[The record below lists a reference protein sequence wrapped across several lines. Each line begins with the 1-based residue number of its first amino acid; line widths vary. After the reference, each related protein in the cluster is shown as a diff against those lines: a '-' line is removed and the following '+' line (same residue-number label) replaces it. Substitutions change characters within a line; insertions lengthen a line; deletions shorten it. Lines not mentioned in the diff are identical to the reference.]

1 MGHYFLITLLHLSLH
16 PSPKTMSFMVSQAQ
30 QSFSENEKVNLN
42 HPEVEDNQVL
52 STSPVSSQLH
62 LKPSAHAMDRDVIL
76 KRIRHHKT
84 VNKVKK
90 SSPSSGCKQ
99 LRPRKHG
106 VGIPTKVAGP
116 SRCVLLALNVA
127 ISLSLVKSDCNT
139 ARLKFHYDQVKI
151 L

>member
-90 SSPSSGCKQ
+90 ALQALAASSLDQENMASAYQQKWQDPQDAFSSP
-99 LRPRKHG
+99 
-106 VGIPTKVAGP
+106 
-116 SRCVLLALNVA
+116 
-127 ISLSLVKSDCNT
+127 
-139 ARLKFHYDQVKI
+139 
-151 L
+151 

>member
-1 MGHYFLITLLHLSLH
+1 
-16 PSPKTMSFMVSQAQ
+16 MSFMVSQAQ

-90 SSPSSGCKQ
+90 TLQALAASSLDQENMASAYQQKWQDPQDAFSSP
-99 LRPRKHG
+99 
-106 VGIPTKVAGP
+106 
-116 SRCVLLALNVA
+116 
-127 ISLSLVKSDCNT
+127 
-139 ARLKFHYDQVKI
+139 
-151 L
+151 